1 MKSKDQVLMEEAYNQ
16 VVLNELSYKGALKGL
31 AVAGVAGAMA
41 LQGAQAKEGAASPDV
56 EQIMKTTSS
65 AQSAYD
71 EALKMVEA
79 GKTASIK
86 PESLKSIISN
96 PELKTSLVRA
106 ILMRG
111 QQLPELLKTADV
123 QKAYPG
129 FKIDAPVGP

>member
-123 QKAYPG
+123 QKVYPG